1 MWVFLIEEVNLEDPN
16 LSLKSVHG
24 QKSEE
29 FSSTGDLPSPSINKD
44 ILYSSKQRIHI
55 YDLLICN

>member
-1 MWVFLIEEVNLEDPN
+1 MKVEEVISANVLGFLIEEVNLEDPN

-29 FSSTGDLPSPSINKD
+29 FSKHWG
-44 ILYSSKQRIHI
+44 SS
-55 YDLLICN
+55 

>member
-1 MWVFLIEEVNLEDPN
+1 MKVEEVISANVFFLIEEVNLEAPN

-29 FSSTGDLPSPSINKD
+29 FSK
-44 ILYSSKQRIHI
+44 H
-55 YDLLICN
+55 